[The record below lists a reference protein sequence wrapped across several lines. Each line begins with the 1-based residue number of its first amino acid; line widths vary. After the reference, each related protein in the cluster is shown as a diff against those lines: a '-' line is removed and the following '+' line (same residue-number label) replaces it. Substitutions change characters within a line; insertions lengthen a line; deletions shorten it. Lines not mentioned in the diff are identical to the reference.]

1 MKQTSL
7 NSIFAITL
15 IACTGCASTSISDS
29 LALIAQENNQAVNEK
44 VLRSIQ
50 ALRAAN
56 KIQKHAYTFNYH
68 LYDIELSYAD
78 RITIAKLLIPKKNNI
93 TIKIALAKGEN
104 KLQQLSLAMERAKVL
119 RQYIVRLNK
128 SVAFIFSP
136 QLSTDTIKLVIG
148 A

>member
-7 NSIFAITL
+7 ISIFAITL
-15 IACTGCASTSISDS
+15 IICTGCASTSINDS

-44 VLRSIQ
+44 VLKKIQ

-56 KIQKHAYTFNYH
+56 NIKKHAYTFSYH

-78 RITIAKLLIPKKNNI
+78 RITIAKLLIQKKYNI
-93 TIKIALAKGEN
+93 TINIAPAKGEN
-104 KLQQLSLAMERAKVL
+104 KWQQLSLSMERAKVL

-128 SVAFIFSP
+128 SVAFIFAP

-148 A
+148 V